1 VKRLFALLT
10 LLVVLLLGPPPAAA
24 LQLSQGGPTDA
35 EPPTALAPL
44 ATASPVG
51 GPAPSASADTR
62 PARGPAVRERG
73 GRRTRAGSSA
83 TGFLMIVVFVAFVGY
98 YVLKKI
104 RRY

>member
-1 VKRLFALLT
+1 MKRLFALCSLF
-10 LLVVLLLGPPPAAA
+10 VLLLVGAPPAAA
-24 LQLSQGGPTDA
+24 QGGPSDA
-35 EPPTALAPL
+35 EPREPPTALAPL
-44 ATASPVG
+44 ATASPV

-104 RRY
+104 RRS

>member
-1 VKRLFALLT
+1 MKRLFAVCALL
-10 LLVVLLLGPPPAAA
+10 VLLLVGAVPAAA
-24 LQLSQGGPTDA
+24 QGGPTDA

-51 GPAPSASADTR
+51 PAPSASADPR

-83 TGFLMIVVFVAFVGY
+83 TGFLMIVVFVALVGY